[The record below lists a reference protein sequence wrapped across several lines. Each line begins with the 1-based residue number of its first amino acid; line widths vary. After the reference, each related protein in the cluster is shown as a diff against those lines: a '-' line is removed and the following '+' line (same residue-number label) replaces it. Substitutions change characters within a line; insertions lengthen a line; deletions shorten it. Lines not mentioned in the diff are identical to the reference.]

1 MSLVFIS
8 IHASGRVRAGDR
20 TEAGAQA
27 PSPRKNTC
35 KSEHTTVNFWAHAPK
50 AVTYPTTGTTY
61 GPHRIFNDVLV
72 SEGLEV
78 FESGYQDWS
87 SACHKAG

>member
-8 IHASGRVRAGDR
+8 MHALGRVCAGDR

-27 PSPRKNTC
+27 PSPHKNTC
-35 KSEHTTVNFWAHAPK
+35 KSKRTTLNFQAHASK
-50 AVTYPTTGTTY
+50 AVTHPTPGTTY
-61 GPHRIFNDVLV
+61 GPHRILNDILV

-78 FESGYQDWS
+78 F
-87 SACHKAG
+87 

>member
-1 MSLVFIS
+1 MRNNVLSLVFIS
-8 IHASGRVRAGDR
+8 IHALGRVRAGDR

-27 PSPRKNTC
+27 PRPHKNTC
-35 KSEHTTVNFWAHAPK
+35 KSEHTTLNFWAHASK
-50 AVTYPTTGTTY
+50 AVTHPIPGTTY

-78 FESGYQDWS
+78 F
-87 SACHKAG
+87 